1 MIHTPCCFNFN
12 IKLYIL
18 PYPVQLD
25 VHTMTPPSVRIPLSV
40 FKNQSDINLSLIV
53 VCVVGGAEVL
63 SITACSE
70 GVFGATIL

>member
-25 VHTMTPPSVRIPLSV
+25 SWHTMTPPSVLIPLSV
-40 FKNQSDINLSLIV
+40 FKNQLDSNLSLIV
-53 VCVVGGAEVL
+53 VCVMAGAEVFF
-63 SITACSE
+63 TAYTE
-70 GVFGATIL
+70 GGLGATIL